1 MIRKMKDSE
10 LEKVSQIW
18 LDSNLE
24 AHDFIDKNFWL
35 DNYPIVKEQFKTAEI
50 YVDAE
55 SEVKGFVGLQDDY
68 IAGIFVEKSYRN
80 QGIGKKLINFL
91 KKNHQE
97 LSLDVYD
104 KNIRAKQF
112 YERNGFEVSTQSIE
126 RETGEKESWLVWKKV
141 NYG

>member
-35 DNYPIVKEQFKTAEI
+35 DNYPMVKEQFKTAEI

-55 SEVKGFVGLQDDY
+55 SEVKGFVGLQSDY

-80 QGIGKKLINFL
+80 QGIGKKLIDFL

-112 YERNGFEVSTQSIE
+112 YEKNGFEVSTQSIE
-126 RETGEKESWLVWKKV
+126 RENGEKESRLVWKKV

>member
-1 MIRKMKDSE
+1 MKDSE

-35 DNYPIVKEQFKTAEI
+35 DNYPMVKEQFKTAEI

-55 SEVKGFVGLQDDY
+55 LEIKGFVGLQSDY

-112 YERNGFEVSTQSIE
+112 YEKNGFEVSTQSIE
-126 RETGEKESWLVWKKV
+126 RETGEKESRLVWKKV

>member
-1 MIRKMKDSE
+1 
-10 LEKVSQIW
+10 EKVSQIW

-35 DNYPIVKEQFKTAEI
+35 DNYPMVKEQFKTAEI

-55 SEVKGFVGLQDDY
+55 SEVKGFVGLQGDY

-80 QGIGKKLINFL
+80 QGIGKKLINLL

-97 LSLDVYD
+97 MSLDVYE

-112 YERNGFEVSTQSIE
+112 YDKNGFEVSTQSIE
-126 RETGEKESWLVWKKV
+126 KETGEKESRLVWKKV

>member
-126 RETGEKESWLVWKKV
+126 RETGEKESRLVWKKV

>member
-1 MIRKMKDSE
+1 MIRKMKDLE

-35 DNYPIVKEQFKTAEI
+35 DNYPMVKEQFKTAEI

-55 SEVKGFVGLQDDY
+55 SEIKGFVGLQSDY

-112 YERNGFEVSTQSIE
+112 YEKNGFEVSTQSIE
-126 RETGEKESWLVWKKV
+126 RETGEKESRLVWKKV

>member
-1 MIRKMKDSE
+1 MIRKMKDLE

-35 DNYPIVKEQFKTAEI
+35 DNYPMVKEQFKTAEI

-55 SEVKGFVGLQDDY
+55 SEIKGFVGLQSDY

-112 YERNGFEVSTQSIE
+112 YEKNGFEVSTQSIE
-126 RETGEKESWLVWKKV
+126 RETGEKESRLVWKKV
-141 NYG
+141 NYS

>member
-35 DNYPIVKEQFKTAEI
+35 DNYPMVKEQFKTAEI

-55 SEVKGFVGLQDDY
+55 SEVKGFVGLQGDY

-126 RETGEKESWLVWKKV
+126 RETGEKESRLVWKKV

>member
-24 AHDFIDKNFWL
+24 AHNFIDKNFWL
-35 DNYPIVKEQFKTAEI
+35 DNYSMVKEQFKTAEI

-55 SEVKGFVGLQDDY
+55 SEIKGFVGLQDDY

-112 YERNGFEVSTQSIE
+112 YEKMVLRFLRSQLK
-126 RETGEKESWLVWKKV
+126 EKLMKK
-141 NYG
+141 NHG

>member
-1 MIRKMKDSE
+1 MKDLE

-35 DNYPIVKEQFKTAEI
+35 DNYPMVKEQFKTAEI

-55 SEVKGFVGLQDDY
+55 LEIKGFVGLQSDY

-112 YERNGFEVSTQSIE
+112 YEKNGFEVSTQSIE
-126 RETGEKESWLVWKKV
+126 RETGEKESRLVWKKV

>member
-10 LEKVSQIW
+10 LEKISQIW

-24 AHDFIDKNFWL
+24 AHNFIDKNFWL
-35 DNYPIVKEQFKTAEI
+35 DNYSMVKEQFKTAEI

-112 YERNGFEVSTQSIE
+112 YEKNGFEVSTQSIE
-126 RETGEKESWLVWKKV
+126 RETDEKESRLVWKKV

>member
-24 AHDFIDKNFWL
+24 AHNFIDKNFWL
-35 DNYPIVKEQFKTAEI
+35 DNYPMVKEQFKRAEI

-112 YERNGFEVSTQSIE
+112 YEKNGFEVSTQSIE
-126 RETGEKESWLVWKKV
+126 RETDEKESRLVWKK
-141 NYG
+141 

>member
-35 DNYPIVKEQFKTAEI
+35 DNYPMVKEQFKTAEI

-55 SEVKGFVGLQDDY
+55 SEVKGFVGLQSDY

-112 YERNGFEVSTQSIE
+112 YEKNGFEVSTQSIE
-126 RETGEKESWLVWKKV
+126 RETGEKESRLVWKKV
-141 NYG
+141 NYS

>member
-1 MIRKMKDSE
+1 MIHKMKDAE

-35 DNYPIVKEQFKTAEI
+35 DNYPVVKKQFKTAEI

-55 SEVKGFVGLQDDY
+55 QEVRGFVGLQENY
-68 IAGIFVEKSYRN
+68 IAGIFVDKKYRN
-80 QGIGKKLINFL
+80 QGIGKRLLDFL
-91 KKNHQE
+91 KKNHQQ

-104 KNIRAKQF
+104 KNILAKQF
-112 YERNGFEVSTQSIE
+112 YERNGFEVSIHSVE
-126 RETGEKESWLVWKKV
+126 EETGEKESRLVWKK
-141 NYG
+141 

>member
-24 AHDFIDKNFWL
+24 AHNFIDKNFWL
-35 DNYPIVKEQFKTAEI
+35 DNYPMVKEQFKTAEI

-55 SEVKGFVGLQDDY
+55 SEIKGFVGLQDDY

-112 YERNGFEVSTQSIE
+112 YEKNGFEVSTQSIE
-126 RETGEKESWLVWKKV
+126 RETDEKESRLVWKKV

>member
-24 AHDFIDKNFWL
+24 AHNFIDKNFWL
-35 DNYPIVKEQFKTAEI
+35 DNYSMVKEQFKTAEI

-55 SEVKGFVGLQDDY
+55 SEIKGFVGLQDDY
-68 IAGIFVEKSYRN
+68 IAGIFVEKSHRN

-112 YERNGFEVSTQSIE
+112 YEKNGFEVSTQSIE
-126 RETGEKESWLVWKKV
+126 RETDEKESRLVWKKV

>member
-1 MIRKMKDSE
+1 MIRKMKDLE

>member
-35 DNYPIVKEQFKTAEI
+35 DNYPMVKEQFKTAEI

-55 SEVKGFVGLQDDY
+55 SEIKGFVGLQSDY

-112 YERNGFEVSTQSIE
+112 YEKNGFEVSTQSIE
-126 RETGEKESWLVWKKV
+126 RETGEKESRLVWKKV
-141 NYG
+141 NYS

>member
-1 MIRKMKDSE
+1 MIRKMKDLE

-35 DNYPIVKEQFKTAEI
+35 DNYPMVKEQFKTAEI

-55 SEVKGFVGLQDDY
+55 SEIKGFVGLQSDY

-112 YERNGFEVSTQSIE
+112 YERNGFEVSIQSIE
-126 RETGEKESWLVWKKV
+126 RETGEKESRLVWKKV

>member
-35 DNYPIVKEQFKTAEI
+35 DNYPMVKEQFKTAEI

-55 SEVKGFVGLQDDY
+55 SEIKGFVGLQSDY

-80 QGIGKKLINFL
+80 QGIGKKLIDFL

-112 YERNGFEVSTQSIE
+112 YEKNGFEVSTQSIE
-126 RETGEKESWLVWKKV
+126 RETGEKESRLVWKKV

>member
-1 MIRKMKDSE
+1 MIRKMKDLE

-35 DNYPIVKEQFKTAEI
+35 DNYPMVKEQFKTAEI

-55 SEVKGFVGLQDDY
+55 SEIKGFVGLQSDY

-112 YERNGFEVSTQSIE
+112 YERNGFEVSIQSIE
-126 RETGEKESWLVWKKV
+126 RETGEKETRLVWKKV

>member
-1 MIRKMKDSE
+1 MIRKMKDAE

-35 DNYPIVKEQFKTAEI
+35 DNYPMVKEQFKTAEI

-55 SEVKGFVGLQDDY
+55 SEIKGFVGLQSDY

-112 YERNGFEVSTQSIE
+112 YERNGFEVSIQSIE
-126 RETGEKESWLVWKKV
+126 RETGEKESRLVWKKV

>member
-35 DNYPIVKEQFKTAEI
+35 DNYPMVKEQFKTAEI

-126 RETGEKESWLVWKKV
+126 RETGEKESRLVWKKV

>member
-35 DNYPIVKEQFKTAEI
+35 DNYPMVKEQFKTAEI

-55 SEVKGFVGLQDDY
+55 SEIKGFVGLQSDY

-112 YERNGFEVSTQSIE
+112 YEKNGFEVSTQSIE
-126 RETGEKESWLVWKKV
+126 RETDEKESRLVWKKV

>member
-1 MIRKMKDSE
+1 MIRKMKDAE

-35 DNYPIVKEQFKTAEI
+35 DNYSVVKKQFKTAEI

-55 SEVKGFVGLQDDY
+55 QEVRGFVGLQENY
-68 IAGIFVEKSYRN
+68 IAGIFVDKKYRN
-80 QGIGKKLINFL
+80 QGIGKRLLDFL
-91 KKNHQE
+91 KKNHQQ

-104 KNIRAKQF
+104 KNILAKQF
-112 YERNGFEVSTQSIE
+112 YERNGFEVSIHSVE
-126 RETGEKESWLVWKKV
+126 KETGEKESRLVWKK
-141 NYG
+141 

>member
-24 AHDFIDKNFWL
+24 VHDFIDKNFWL
-35 DNYPIVKEQFKTAEI
+35 DNYPMVKEQFKTAEI

-55 SEVKGFVGLQDDY
+55 SEVKGFVGLQGDY

-80 QGIGKKLINFL
+80 QGVGKKLIDFL

-97 LSLDVYD
+97 LSLDVYG

-112 YERNGFEVSTQSIE
+112 YERNGFEVSIQSIE
-126 RETGEKESWLVWKKV
+126 RETDEKESRLVWKK
-141 NYG
+141 

>member
-1 MIRKMKDSE
+1 MKDSE

-35 DNYPIVKEQFKTAEI
+35 DNYPMVKEQFKTAEI

-55 SEVKGFVGLQDDY
+55 SEIKGFVGLQSDY

-112 YERNGFEVSTQSIE
+112 YEKNGFEVSTQSIE
-126 RETGEKESWLVWKKV
+126 RETGEKESRLVWKKV
-141 NYG
+141 NYS

>member
-1 MIRKMKDSE
+1 MKDLE

-35 DNYPIVKEQFKTAEI
+35 DNYPMVKEQFKTAEI

-55 SEVKGFVGLQDDY
+55 SEIKGFVGLQSDY

-112 YERNGFEVSTQSIE
+112 YEKNGFEVSTQSIE
-126 RETGEKESWLVWKKV
+126 RETGEKESRLVWKKV

>member
-1 MIRKMKDSE
+1 MKDSE

-35 DNYPIVKEQFKTAEI
+35 DNYPMVKEQFKTAEI

-55 SEVKGFVGLQDDY
+55 SEIKGFVGLQSDY

-112 YERNGFEVSTQSIE
+112 YEKNGFEVSTQSIE
-126 RETGEKESWLVWKKV
+126 RETGEKESRLVWKKV

>member
-1 MIRKMKDSE
+1 MIRKMKDLE

-35 DNYPIVKEQFKTAEI
+35 DNYPMVKEQFKTAEI

-55 SEVKGFVGLQDDY
+55 LEIKGFVGLQSDY

-112 YERNGFEVSTQSIE
+112 YEKNGFEVSTQSIE
-126 RETGEKESWLVWKKV
+126 RETGEKESRLVWKKV
-141 NYG
+141 NYS

>member
-1 MIRKMKDSE
+1 MIRKMKDLE

-35 DNYPIVKEQFKTAEI
+35 DNYPMVKEQFKTAEI

-55 SEVKGFVGLQDDY
+55 LEIKGFVGLQSDY

-112 YERNGFEVSTQSIE
+112 YEKNGFEVSTQSIE
-126 RETGEKESWLVWKKV
+126 RETGEKESRLVWKKV

>member
-24 AHDFIDKNFWL
+24 VHDFIDKNFWL
-35 DNYPIVKEQFKTAEI
+35 DNYPMVKEQFKTAEI

-55 SEVKGFVGLQDDY
+55 SEVKGFVGLQGDY
-68 IAGIFVEKSYRN
+68 IAGIFVERSYRN

-112 YERNGFEVSTQSIE
+112 YEKNGFEVSTQSIE
-126 RETGEKESWLVWKKV
+126 RETGEKESRLVWKKV

>member
-1 MIRKMKDSE
+1 MKDSE

-35 DNYPIVKEQFKTAEI
+35 DNYPMVKEQFKTAEI

-55 SEVKGFVGLQDDY
+55 SEVKGFVGLQSDY

-80 QGIGKKLINFL
+80 QGIGKKLIDFL

-112 YERNGFEVSTQSIE
+112 YEKNGFEVSTQSIE
-126 RETGEKESWLVWKKV
+126 RENGEKESRLVWKKV

>member
-35 DNYPIVKEQFKTAEI
+35 DNYPMVKEQFKTAEI

-55 SEVKGFVGLQDDY
+55 SEVKGFVGLQGDY

-80 QGIGKKLINFL
+80 QGVGKKLINFL

-112 YERNGFEVSTQSIE
+112 YEKNGFEVSTQSIE
-126 RETGEKESWLVWKKV
+126 RETGEKESRLVWKKV
-141 NYG
+141 NYS

>member
-1 MIRKMKDSE
+1 MKDSE

>member
-1 MIRKMKDSE
+1 MKDSE

-35 DNYPIVKEQFKTAEI
+35 DNYPMVKEQFKTAEI

-126 RETGEKESWLVWKKV
+126 RETGEKESRLVWKKV